1 MAKHPPYHHH
11 HRYFFHILLLFST
24 LLHHTTATSNHPD
37 TQSLLAFKSSAE
49 SSNSLSSWNT
59 TTSPCSWY
67 GVSCLQNRV
76 SKLVL
81 EDLNLQGNF
90 PPSLLSLSHLR
101 VLSLKHNRFSGPL
114 PPDLSSLSS
123 LKLLFL
129 SYNNFS
135 GNFPASITSVFHLYR
150 LDLSHN
156 SFSGLIPQ
164 NVNRLNHLL
173 TLQLEDNAFTG
184 GIFGLNLPNIQEFN
198 VSGNKLG
205 GEIPKSLSSFPDSAF
220 SGNVALCGLPLMSCK
235 EASDDPA
242 KPGNDAGQPP
252 VGPTTSVVSSSPVS
266 TVPSRIYPA
275 AKKAGH
281 SRGKMSM
288 WAITAIIVGD
298 ILVLTAISLLL
309 YCYFWRNNKRSSSGA
324 ISGGEK
330 IVYSSSPYP
339 SGLTGLERPGR
350 MVFFEGGKK
359 FELEDLLRASAEM
372 LGKGVFGTAYKAM
385 LDDGSVVA
393 VKRLKETQVGGKKE
407 FEQQMEVLGRLRHP
421 NLVSL
426 KAYYFARDEKLLVF
440 DYLPNG
446 SLFWLLHGNRGPGR
460 TPLDWTT
467 RLKIAAGAARGV
479 AFIHNSCKALKLI
492 HGDIKST
499 NILIDK
505 AGDACVSDFG
515 LSCFTPASS
524 INLKSNGYRA
534 PESLDGRR
542 LNQKADVYSFGVL
555 LLELLTGKYP
565 SVVEGSGPYGT
576 VGVGGVVDLPRWV
589 QSVVREEW
597 TAEVF
602 DLELM
607 RYKDI
612 EEEMV
617 GLLQIAMACTTASP
631 DQRPRMGQVVKM
643 IEELRGIEVSPSH
656 DNFDSDSPSV
666 SEDTGGNSQ

>member
-1 MAKHPPYHHH
+1 MANTNP
-11 HRYFFHILLLFST
+11 FFLLLLLSLTST
-24 LLHHTTATSNHPD
+24 SSSMTTPNPETQALLS
-37 TQSLLAFKSSAE
+37 FKSS
-49 SSNSLSSWNT
+49 SDPTNFLSTWT
-59 TTSPCSWY
+59 PTTSPCSFY
-67 GVSCLQNRV
+67 GVSCLQTHV

-81 EDLNLQGNF
+81 EDLNLTGPF

-101 VLSLKHNRFSGPL
+101 VLSLKHNHFSGPL
-114 PPDLSSLSS
+114 PDLSSLSS

-129 SYNNFS
+129 SFNNFS
-135 GNFPASITSVFHLYR
+135 GHIPPSLSSLFQLYR
-150 LDLSHN
+150 IDISHN
-156 SFSGLIPQ
+156 SFCGLLPREL
-164 NVNRLNHLL
+164 NRLSHLL
-173 TLQLEDNAFTG
+173 TLRLEHNAFSG
-184 GIFGLNLPNIQEFN
+184 EILFFNNFLPNIQDFN
-198 VSGNKLG
+198 VSANTFNGP
-205 GEIPKSLSSFPDSAF
+205 IPQSLSSFPVSSF
-220 SGNVALCGLPLMSCK
+220 QGNAALCGPPLLTCK
-235 EASDDPA
+235 NGAVSNDPA
-242 KPGNDAGQPP
+242 KPKSGNDAVSSP
-252 VGPTTSVVSSSPVS
+252 VVSSSPVS
-266 TVPSRIYPA
+266 TRIYPPTTE
-275 AKKAGH
+275 KK
-281 SRGKMSM
+281 SNYRGKMSM
-288 WAITAIIVGD
+288 WGIMAIILGD
-298 ILVLTAISLLL
+298 ILVLVTISLLL
-309 YCYFWRNNKRSSSGA
+309 YCYFWRSNKKRSLGL

-330 IVYSSSPYP
+330 IVYSTSPYP
-339 SGLTGLERPGR
+339 SGMGGLEREPGR

-372 LGKGVFGTAYKAM
+372 LGKGVFGTAYKAV
-385 LDDGSVVA
+385 LDDGNVVA
-393 VKRLKETQVGGKKE
+393 VKRLKEAQLAGRKE

-426 KAYYFARDEKLLVF
+426 KAYYFAPDEKLLVF

-467 RLKIAAGAARGV
+467 RLKIAAGAARGL
-479 AFIHNSCKALKLI
+479 AFIHSSCRALKLI
-492 HGDIKST
+492 HGNIKST

-515 LSCFTPASS
+515 LSSFAPTSTVNPR
-524 INLKSNGYRA
+524 SNGYRA

-565 SVVEGSGPYGT
+565 SIVEGSGPYGT

-617 GLLQIAMACTTASP
+617 GLLQIAMACTSASA

-643 IEELRGIEVSPSH
+643 IEEIRGIEVSPSH
-656 DNFDSDSPSV
+656 DNFDSDSPSI
-666 SEDTGGNSQ
+666 SEDTGGVSQ